1 MVASSVVT
9 TIMILNYH
17 HRLADTHE
25 MPEWVSHNHK
35 LYLDAGISLSQPF
48 LHSLTDQEIN
58 VSSLGSENTET
69 VSLVL
74 QWSRAEP
81 SPSPWLTSYLQD
93 NRIVF
98 HIFQVRVLFLQWIP
112 WLLRMSRP
120 GEKITREIENLKKI
134 IIVW

>member
-1 MVASSVVT
+1 MFMVASSVVT

-58 VSSLGSENTET
+58 VTLRTSRHLDKKTLRQSLLSSNEVEQNQAPHLD
-69 VSLVL
+69 
-74 QWSRAEP
+74 
-81 SPSPWLTSYLQD
+81 SPPAC
-93 NRIVF
+93 RIT
-98 HIFQVRVLFLQWIP
+98 
-112 WLLRMSRP
+112 
-120 GEKITREIENLKKI
+120 G
-134 IIVW
+134 